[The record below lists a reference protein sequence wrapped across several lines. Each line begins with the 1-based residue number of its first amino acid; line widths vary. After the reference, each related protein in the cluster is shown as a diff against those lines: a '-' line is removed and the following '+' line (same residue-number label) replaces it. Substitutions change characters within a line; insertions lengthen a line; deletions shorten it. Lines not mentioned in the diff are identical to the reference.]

1 MKKKETLID
10 LLDAESNK
18 TTALWSMQREIEY
31 ANYGEA
37 MHYQFMYLY
46 WCDEWARLYKKFTAE
61 YWNLKYAAGV

>member
-1 MKKKETLID
+1 MKKETLVD

-18 TTALWSMQREIEY
+18 ASALLLMKLDIENGDFVY
-31 ANYGEA
+31 A
-37 MHYQFMYLY
+37 MHSQLEYLY